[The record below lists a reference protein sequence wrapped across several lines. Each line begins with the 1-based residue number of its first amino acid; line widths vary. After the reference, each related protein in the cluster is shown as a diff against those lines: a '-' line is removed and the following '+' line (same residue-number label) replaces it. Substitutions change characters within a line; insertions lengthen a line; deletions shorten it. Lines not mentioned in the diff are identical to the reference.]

1 MKIISVF
8 NNKGGVG
15 KSTLTYHLGNSL
27 AELGYRVL
35 MVDLD
40 PQCNLTICA
49 MMEDTLHEIWEQ
61 ENPYIDD
68 FENAISRDNTILR
81 TPRSIHFLLKPTED
95 GVSEL

>member
-15 KSTLTYHLGNSL
+15 KSTLTYHLGYTL
-27 AELGYRVL
+27 AEQGSRVL

-49 MMEDTLHEIWEQ
+49 MMEEQLHKIWE
-61 ENPYIDD
+61 EEDD
-68 FENAISRDNTILR
+68 FIEDFESALIKNPEIMNS
-81 TPRSIHFLLKPTED
+81 PRSIQIGRAH
-95 GVSEL
+95 V